1 MHKKVWRIPALMQI
15 KRDVKQKKN
24 RYREKQSIFFFI
36 LSWKIKSFLA
46 KIYIGLLLVNLKT
59 VCVVEA

>member
-1 MHKKVWRIPALMQI
+1 MHRKAWRITALMQI
-15 KRDVKQKKN
+15 KRDVKQKKIDI
-24 RYREKQSIFFFI
+24 EKNNQFFFI
-36 LSWKIKSFLA
+36 LSWKIESFLA

>member
-1 MHKKVWRIPALMQI
+1 MQI
-15 KRDVKQKKN
+15 KRDVKQKKIAI
-24 RYREKQSIFFFI
+24 EKNNQFFFHI
-36 LSWKIKSFLA
+36 VLEIESFLA